1 MISPRGAPSVTALE
15 VQLLEHG
22 SPQEGALPP
31 MEGDIALLACTLSL
45 SLPPSSGP
53 RASSQPQALPSTP
66 LSTLTL
72 TIFLPQFHSPPYS
85 FFLPPQIFLL
95 LKPSPPPLPL
105 AWVSQAVA
113 GRPTV

>member
-1 MISPRGAPSVTALE
+1 
-15 VQLLEHG
+15 
-22 SPQEGALPP
+22 

-85 FFLPPQIFLL
+85 FPDAHNLSSCLP
-95 LKPSPPPLPL
+95 KSSYSSSPLPHL
-105 AWVSQAVA
+105 CPLPGSL
-113 GRPTV
+113 RL